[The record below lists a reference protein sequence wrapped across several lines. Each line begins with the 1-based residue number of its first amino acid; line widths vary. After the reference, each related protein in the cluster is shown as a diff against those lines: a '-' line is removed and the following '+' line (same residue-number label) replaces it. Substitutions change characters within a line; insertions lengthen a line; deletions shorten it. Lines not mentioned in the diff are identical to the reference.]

1 MIDRIIVSLV
11 LSMMLLASCHK
22 EASWENLIANDS
34 LENWEIKS
42 GSASYSIKDGVVTGV
57 TKSGTPNTFLC
68 TKKQYGDFILTYDVW
83 VDPAINSGVQIRS
96 EVNDK
101 GRVFGYQVE
110 LDPSERAYSGGI
122 YDEGRRAWLYP
133 LSRNQE
139 ARSAFKKGEWNHF
152 RIEAIGD
159 HIYTWVNDVPAA
171 HIIDDLTHK
180 GIIGLQVHAIY
191 KDEDVGKE
199 IKWKNIKISTDLFDR
214 SSYIE
219 SHHAE
224 PISFLA
230 NELSN
235 YELDHQWAMIW
246 NGKNTEGWIPSSEW
260 NVVNG
265 ALKSSNENEALN
277 NEILT
282 EANFENFILEMDF
295 ALSENSIAGIVY
307 KEDTGSMSY
316 NLSNIRKDDQ
326 LILAGLGTLIDP
338 VNLSIENRGVQYK
351 GDGNYNQLRIIVNN
365 NKVEHWLNGEKMVDE
380 ELEHDLTKA
389 PIKIYN
395 RQGTV
400 SFRNIKIK
408 EL

>member
-1 MIDRIIVSLV
+1 MSIKTAIIVIFSL
-11 LSMMLLASCHK
+11 LISTSCQR
-22 EASWENLIANDS
+22 EPVWENLIANDS
-34 LENWEIKS
+34 LENWEIKT
-42 GSASYSIKDGVVTGV
+42 GTASYSIANGVVTGT

-68 TKKQYGDFILTYDVW
+68 TKKTYGDFILSYDVW

-110 LDPSERAYSGGI
+110 LDPSERSYSGGI

-139 ARSAFKKGEWNHF
+139 ARSAFKNGAWNHF
-152 RIEAIGD
+152 RVEAMGD

-171 HIIDDLTHK
+171 HIIDDVTSE
-180 GIIGLQVHAIY
+180 GFIGLQVHSIY

-224 PISFLA
+224 PISFLG
-230 NELSN
+230 NELSD
-235 YELDHQWAMIW
+235 YELDQQWALIW
-246 NGKNTEGWIPSSEW
+246 NGKNMEGWNASTDWS
-260 NVVNG
+260 VDNG
-265 ALKSSNENEALN
+265 ALKSSLEKED
-277 NEILT
+277 EIT
-282 EANFENFILEMDF
+282 TKASFENFILEMDF
-295 ALSENSIAGIVY
+295 SLSESTVAGIVY
-307 KEDTGSMSY
+307 KEDVETLSY
-316 NLSNIRKDDQ
+316 NLSNIRKEEK
-326 LILAGLGTLIDP
+326 LILAGLGTQVDP
-338 VNLSIENRGVQYK
+338 INLSIENRAVQYK
-351 GDGNYNQLRIIVNN
+351 GDGNYNQLRIIVLD
-365 NKVEHWLNGEKMVDE
+365 NKIEHWLNGEKMLAE
-380 ELEHDLTKA
+380 ELEHDLLKA
-389 PIKIYN
+389 PIKIYKTK
-395 RQGTV
+395 GAA